1 MIMDAKLINT
11 GKQNSK
17 TYQKDNTPQLN
28 WFHSSDARM
37 VQDSK
42 SITAIQHINNKGKK
56 THDYR
61 N

>member
-1 MIMDAKLINT
+1 
-11 GKQNSK
+11 
-17 TYQKDNTPQLN
+17 
-28 WFHSSDARM
+28 M

-61 N
+61 NWGRKAFDKI